1 MRSKLIRWCVF
12 EVDLRLEVLL
22 LGSFGDCHQVWVL
35 QLLSISKALLPT
47 CLSRTRTRVS
57 NGRVPHG
64 ANVLCNFI
72 SEEPRRCFCHLLTA
86 IELAPG
92 AVVNVGRDHRRRW
105 CINSRTILTD
115 PYPGHY
121 QPYFTDEKWMF
132 REIQKSPNHT
142 SKEWADWDLDTDLTT
157 YITYAF

>member
-12 EVDLRLEVLL
+12 EVDLGLEVLL
-22 LGSFGDCHQVWVL
+22 LGSLGDCRQVWVL
-35 QLLSISKALLPT
+35 QLLSISKALLTT
-47 CLSRTRTRVS
+47 CLIQNEDQSEWWESPTWSQR
-57 NGRVPHG
+57 PF
-64 ANVLCNFI
+64 NFI

-86 IELAPG
+86 TELAPG
-92 AVVNVGRDHRRRW
+92 TVVNIGRDHKRRW

-142 SKEWADWDLDTDLTT
+142 SKKWADWDLDTDLTT